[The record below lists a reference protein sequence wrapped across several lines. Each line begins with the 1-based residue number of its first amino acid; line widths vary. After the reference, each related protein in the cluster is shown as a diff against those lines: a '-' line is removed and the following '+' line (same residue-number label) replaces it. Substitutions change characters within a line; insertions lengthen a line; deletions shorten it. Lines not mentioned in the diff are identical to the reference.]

1 MRGILLISHSYK
13 ERIWHLS
20 RGLADSKAQSF
31 YQSQMLGNR
40 KMLELKSGVPQRGKK
55 ERRKC
60 RMPIRRHEQT
70 KEEMRD
76 TGRGYTSIYLFWK
89 FPSFLKTQFI
99 KPSDK
104 RNNFRIIKYL
114 PCKGLN
120 RFKISDRISL
130 FILCVENK
138 VMIPHIWILSNYKDL
153 YMEVSQVVSNYW
165 GRGSIWRPIPGVF
178 CLGKLLK
185 ISVYVC
191 ETFLCGTSAYL
202 CLSGITGV
210 GICFLPRPIGYLWHH
225 LLHTVHLI

>member
-40 KMLELKSGVPQRGKK
+40 KMLELKCGVPQRREK

-60 RMPIRRHEQT
+60 RMPIRRRKWGTQ
-70 KEEMRD
+70 EEAILA
-76 TGRGYTSIYLFWK
+76 YICFEN
-89 FPSFLKTQFI
+89 FPSFLKTPFI

-104 RNNFRIIKYL
+104 RNNFRVITYL
-114 PCKGLN
+114 PCKGLK

-138 VMIPHIWILSNYKDL
+138 VMTPHIWILSNYKDR
-153 YMEVSQVVSNYW
+153 YMEVNQVVSNCW
-165 GRGSIWRPIPGVF
+165 GRGSIWRPIPGS
-178 CLGKLLK
+178 
-185 ISVYVC
+185 SV
-191 ETFLCGTSAYL
+191 
-202 CLSGITGV
+202 
-210 GICFLPRPIGYLWHH
+210 
-225 LLHTVHLI
+225 